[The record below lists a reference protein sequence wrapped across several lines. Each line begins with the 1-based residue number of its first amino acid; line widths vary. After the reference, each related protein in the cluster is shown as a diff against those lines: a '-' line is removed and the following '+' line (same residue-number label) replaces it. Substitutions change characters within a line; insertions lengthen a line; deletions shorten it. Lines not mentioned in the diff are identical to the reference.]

1 MEITMNTL
9 PPLRLTNRLT
19 NVISILTLSLVM
31 LAASSVFA
39 QRPINEQPEFDPA
52 RPDPNYEITRIAE
65 GMVLTNKVSGQ
76 SWWLFVEEANKGSN
90 DKPNIMWLPVSRAD
104 DYGAVAKWLRGN
116 RRPSTERVLQV
127 EVAFAKK
134 QLQLAKKEYGSRHP
148 IVVKLADDVQALLK
162 EEKAVKKRKLVLTA
176 LKKKLEEERAEK
188 ESKAGK

>member
-1 MEITMNTL
+1 MNTL
-9 PPLRLTNRLT
+9 PSLRLTNRLT

-31 LAASSVFA
+31 LAASSVFS
-39 QRPINEQPEFDPA
+39 QRTIDDQPDFDPS

-76 SWWLFVEEANKGSN
+76 SWWLFVEPAKKGSK
-90 DKPNIMWLPVSRAD
+90 DSKPNIMWLPVSRAD

-176 LKKKLEEERAEK
+176 LKKKLEEEQADR
-188 ESKAGK
+188 ESKAAK